1 MQTYDHGTFLIV
13 LDCADLDRSA
23 NFWCPALGYDRPY
36 PQSGPYLQLG
46 AEARGGVELLLQQV
60 PETKSGKNR
69 LHLDLR
75 TPDLDTEVSRLVD
88 LGAALITDQPFLE
101 HDWLWHVLADPDG
114 NRVLRPTAASG
125 FPVAGCT

>member
-1 MQTYDHGTFLIV
+1 MSSTLTTFPASSLCRSPKRTRPIALGSLTPRRLRASQRMQTYDHGTFLIV

-36 PQSGPYLQLG
+36 PQSGPYLQLV

-75 TPDLDTEVSRLVD
+75 TPDLNAEITRLMR
-88 LGAALITDQPFLE
+88 LGA
-101 HDWLWHVLADPDG
+101 
-114 NRVLRPTAASG
+114 
-125 FPVAGCT
+125 